1 MADTDILSQY
11 NSKHALHRNSRRS
24 PTNMQFV
31 LAALGLFA
39 AAVQANPVP
48 AAAAAGTSQLATFDD
63 LPSLIGVSEL
73 NPVGNYKG
81 LNWRAL
87 DVLQAGIGGINA
99 VRPQSG
105 INVAANG
112 ITSTILQGGGI
123 SITAQSV
130 KSFDLQY
137 AYFGCVVNT
146 VETAA
151 SVPQACTVAFSGYKK
166 GSSKVFKTVNQSFSP
181 TNPLISKMT
190 KATFDSAFAGLDRV
204 DVAVVGGVTPATLTG
219 LLIDNVKYTTYAK

>member
-1 MADTDILSQY
+1 MKL
-11 NSKHALHRNSRRS
+11 
-24 PTNMQFV
+24 FF
-31 LAALGLFA
+31 AALGLLG
-39 AAVQANPVP
+39 AAVQASPVP
-48 AAAAAGTSQLATFDD
+48 AAAAAGTTVLTTFDD
-63 LPSLIGVSEL
+63 RVSVPGVSEL
-73 NPVGNYKG
+73 NPVGNYKS
-81 LNWRAL
+81 LNWRGL
-87 DVLQAGIGGINA
+87 DVLQAGVLGINA

-112 ITSTILQGGGI
+112 VTSTLLQGGI

-166 GSSKVFKTVNQSFSP
+166 GQSKVFKTVNQQFNP
-181 TNPLISKMT
+181 TNLLISKMT

-204 DVAVVGGVTPATLTG
+204 DVAVVGGVTPSTLTG
-219 LLIDNVKYTTYAK
+219 LLIDNVQYKTYSK

>member
-1 MADTDILSQY
+1 
-11 NSKHALHRNSRRS
+11 
-24 PTNMQFV
+24 MQFI
-31 LAALGLFA
+31 LAALGMLA

-48 AAAAAGTSQLATFDD
+48 AAAAAGTSVLATFDD
-63 LPSLIGVSEL
+63 RASLIGVSEL
-73 NPVGNYKG
+73 NPVRNYKG

-87 DVLQAGIGGINA
+87 DILQAGVLGINA
-99 VRPQSG
+99 VLPQSG
-105 INVAANG
+105 KNVAANG
-112 ITSTILQGGGI
+112 VTSTVLQGGGI

-130 KSFDLQY
+130 KSFDLEY

-166 GSSKVFKTVNQSFSP
+166 GQSKVFKTVNQSFDP

-190 KATFDSAFAGLDRV
+190 KASFDSAFKGLDRV
-204 DVAVVGGVTPATLTG
+204 DVAVVAGVTPSTLTG
-219 LLIDNVKYTTYAK
+219 LLIDNVKYTTYSK

>member
-1 MADTDILSQY
+1 MKFS
-11 NSKHALHRNSRRS
+11 
-24 PTNMQFV
+24 
-31 LAALGLFA
+31 LAAIGLLG

-48 AAAAAGTSQLATFDD
+48 AAKDFGTTVLATFDD
-63 LPSLIGVSEL
+63 RTALPGVSQL

-81 LNWRAL
+81 LNWKAL
-87 DVLQAGIGGINA
+87 DVLQAGVLGINA
-99 VRPQSG
+99 VLPQSG

-112 ITSTILQGGGI
+112 VTNTLLEGGI

-166 GSSKVFKTVNQSFSP
+166 GQSEVFRTVNQQFDP
-181 TNPLISKMT
+181 TNPLLSKMT
-190 KATFDSAFAGLDRV
+190 KATFDSAFAGVDRV
-204 DVAVVGGVTPATLTG
+204 DVAVVGGVTPSTLTG
-219 LLIDNVKYTTYAK
+219 LLIDNVQYRTYSK